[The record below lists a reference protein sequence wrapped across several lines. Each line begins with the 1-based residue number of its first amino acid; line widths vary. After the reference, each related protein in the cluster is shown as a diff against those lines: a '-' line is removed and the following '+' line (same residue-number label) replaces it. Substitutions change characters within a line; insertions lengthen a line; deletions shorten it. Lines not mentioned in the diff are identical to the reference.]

1 MSGVAAAAA
10 QHIDMRQCRI
20 CLGGPDEELGRLIK
34 PCLCKGSIK
43 VRSKPTWHTMVRS
56 CVSHRLSIHVVCAR
70 TMPEYLAGDLSEYR
84 ILLELSTV

>member
-1 MSGVAAAAA
+1 MGFYVKCCNATPLASLSIIPKSWIAPLPLARMSGAAAAAA

-43 VRSKPTWHTMVRS
+43 VRLEPTWHTM
-56 CVSHRLSIHVVCAR
+56 IAHV
-70 TMPEYLAGDLSEYR
+70 
-84 ILLELSTV
+84 